1 MKTTGTLLLIW
12 LAAAWNAPCS
22 VLAQV
27 PRESYR
33 IENVRTPPGAA
44 PEVGGIDF
52 DADGRLV
59 ACFRRGGLYRR
70 DPETGRWS
78 RFATGLQVPLGIVA
92 GKPGEYFVAQ
102 RSELTRVVDTDGDER
117 ADHYQTLSDRWGV
130 SGNYHEY
137 AYGLVRDGEGN
148 FFVGLGLASG
158 SSRHR
163 FAGRGAATT
172 RSWFAEK
179 PRPGIVGRFRHNS
192 PVSHRGWVIK
202 ITPAG
207 SFVPVASG
215 FRQPNGLG
223 FNREGDL
230 FVTDN
235 QGGWIGTSPLH
246 HVTPGSFYGHP
257 ASLNWHPDFQ
267 GINPVDIEV
276 ETLARRRKPPAVQIP
291 QNDMAG
297 SLAQPLEDRT
307 RGRFGPYSGQMFIA
321 DWTYPRIH
329 RVYLEKVGGTWQGA
343 CFPFIEGR
351 GLRKGNIRLAF
362 SPNGDLYVAQT
373 SRIWGLGE
381 GLQRVAWTG
390 KTPMD
395 IQEMRLTAT
404 GFDLVFTKPLDPA
417 TAARAGDYSVFHYY
431 YRYHGEYGS
440 PKTDVTPV
448 RIEEVSISRDGRRV
462 SLRLLD
468 PLVPGRVYEL
478 RPGRRIRSQDGE
490 PLVTRLAAYTVNRLR
505 EANE

>member
-1 MKTTGTLLLIW
+1 MRVAGALIPVLL
-12 LAAAWNAPCS
+12 AVAWIVPSSA
-22 VLAQV
+22 LAQV
-27 PRESYR
+27 PGESYR
-33 IENVRTPPGAA
+33 IETVETPPGAA

-52 DADGRLV
+52 DPAGRLV

-102 RSELTRVVDTDGDER
+102 QSELTRIVDTDGDER
-117 ADHYQTLSDRWGV
+117 ADLYQTLSDQWGM

-137 AYGLVRDGEGN
+137 AYGLARDGEGN
-148 FFVGLGLASG
+148 FYIGLGLASG

-163 FAGRGAATT
+163 FSGRGETT
-172 RSWFAEK
+172 ARSLFADDPK
-179 PRPGIVGRFRHNS
+179 PGTVARLMHNS
-192 PVSHRGWVIK
+192 PASYRGWVIK

-207 SFVPVASG
+207 EFVPVASG

-223 FNREGDL
+223 FNREGAL
-230 FVTDN
+230 FATDN
-235 QGGWIGTSPLH
+235 QGGWIGTSPLY

-257 ASLNWHPDFQ
+257 SSLNWHPDFE

-276 ETLARRRKPPAVQIP
+276 ETLARLRKLPAIQIP

-297 SLAQPLEDRT
+297 SLGQPLEDRT
-307 RGRFGPYSGQMFIA
+307 GGGFGPYSGQMFIA

-373 SRIWGLGE
+373 SRIWGIGE

-390 KTPMD
+390 RTPMD
-395 IQEMRLTAT
+395 IQEMRLTES
-404 GFDLVFTKPLDPA
+404 GFDLVFTKPVDPA
-417 TAARAGDYSVFHYY
+417 TAALAADYSLFHYY

-440 PKTDVTPV
+440 PKTEVTPV
-448 RIEEVSISRDGRRV
+448 RIERVSVSEDGRRAW
-462 SLRLLD
+462 LRLSD
-468 PLVPGRVYEL
+468 PVLTGRVYEL
-478 RPGRRIRSQDGE
+478 HPGQRIRSQDGE
-490 PLVTRLAAYTVNRLR
+490 PLVTKLAAYTVNRLP
-505 EANE
+505 EEND

>member
-1 MKTTGTLLLIW
+1 MRETGALVLLW
-12 LAAAWNAPCS
+12 LAAAWFVPFSA
-22 VLAQV
+22 LAQV

-33 IENVRTPPGAA
+33 IETVETPRGMA

-52 DADGRLV
+52 DPRGRLV

-70 DPETGRWS
+70 DEDSGLWS
-78 RFATGLQVPLGIVA
+78 RFAAGLQIPLGIVA
-92 GKPGEYFVAQ
+92 GKPGEYFVVQ
-102 RSELTRVVDTDGDER
+102 QSELTRIVDTDGDGR
-117 ADHYQTLSDRWGV
+117 ADHYQTLSDEWGM
-130 SGNYHEY
+130 SGNYHEF

-148 FFVGLGLASG
+148 FYLGLGLASG

-163 FAGRGAATT
+163 SSGRGPATN
-172 RSWFAEK
+172 RRRVAENPK
-179 PRPGIVGRFRHNS
+179 PGTVGRFGHNS
-192 PVSHRGWVIK
+192 PVSYRGWVIK
-202 ITPAG
+202 VTPAG
-207 SFVPVASG
+207 DFVPVASG

-223 FNREGDL
+223 FNREGAL
-230 FVTDN
+230 FATDN
-235 QGGWIGTSPLH
+235 QGGWVGTSPLH

-257 ASLNWHPDFQ
+257 SSLNWHPDFE

-276 ETLARRRKPPAVQIP
+276 KRLARWRTMPAIQLP

-297 SLAQPLEDRT
+297 SLGQPLEDRT
-307 RGRFGPYSGQMFIA
+307 GGRFGPYSGQMFIA

-329 RVYLEKVGGTWQGA
+329 RVYLEKVAGTYQGA

-351 GLRKGNIRLAF
+351 GLRKGNLRLAF

-373 SRIWGLGE
+373 SRIWGIGE

-390 KTPMD
+390 RTPLD
-395 IQEMRLTAT
+395 IQEMRLTES
-404 GFDLVFTKPLDPA
+404 GFDLVFTKPVDPA
-417 TAARAGDYSVFHYY
+417 TAALAADYSLIHYY

-448 RIEEVSISRDGRRV
+448 RIEKVSVSEDARRV
-462 SLRLLD
+462 SLRLSD
-468 PLVPGRVYEL
+468 PLLKDRVYEL

-490 PLVTRLAAYTVNRLR
+490 SLVTKLAAYTVNRLR
-505 EANE
+505 EGNH

>member
-1 MKTTGTLLLIW
+1 MRKTGALLW
-12 LAAAWNAPCS
+12 LAAAGIVPCS
-22 VLAQV
+22 AWAQV

-33 IENVRTPPGAA
+33 IETVKTPPGVA

-52 DADGRLV
+52 DGRGRLV

-70 DPETGRWS
+70 DPDTGRWS
-78 RFATGLQVPLGIVA
+78 RFATGLQVPLGIVS
-92 GKPGEYFVAQ
+92 GKPGEYFVVQ
-102 RSELTRVVDTDGDER
+102 QSELTRIVDTDGDGR
-117 ADHYQTLSDRWGV
+117 ADYYQTLSDEWGI

-148 FFVGLGLASG
+148 FYVGLGLASG
-158 SSRHR
+158 SSRHK
-163 FAGRGAATT
+163 FSGRGPATT
-172 RSWFAEK
+172 RSLFAENPK
-179 PRPGIVGRFRHNS
+179 PGTVRRLRHNS
-192 PVSHRGWVIK
+192 PVSYRGWVIK
-202 ITPAG
+202 ITPDG
-207 SFVPVASG
+207 NFEPVASG

-223 FNREGDL
+223 FNRDGAL
-230 FVTDN
+230 FATDN

-246 HVTPGSFYGHP
+246 HVTPGSFHGHP
-257 ASLNWHPDFQ
+257 SSLNWHPDFQ
-267 GINPVDIEV
+267 GINPVDLEV
-276 ETLARRRKPPAVQIP
+276 ETLARRRKLPAIQIP

-307 RGRFGPYSGQMFIA
+307 GGRFGPFAGQMFIA

-329 RVYLEKVGGTWQGA
+329 RVYLEKIAGAWQGA

-373 SRIWGLGE
+373 SRIWGIGE

-390 KTPMD
+390 EVPMD
-395 IQEMRLTAT
+395 IQEMRLTES
-404 GFDLVFTKPLDPA
+404 GFDLVFTKPVDPA
-417 TAARAGDYSVFHYY
+417 TAGLAGDYSLIHYY

-448 RIEEVSISRDGRRV
+448 RIEKVSLSDAGRQV
-462 SLRLLD
+462 SLRLSD
-468 PLVPGRVYEL
+468 PILTERVYEL
-478 RPGRRIRSQDGE
+478 RPGPGIRSQDGE
-490 PLVTRLAAYTVNRLR
+490 PLVTKLAAYTVNRLR
-505 EANE
+505 

>member
-1 MKTTGTLLLIW
+1 MRKSGAFFLLW
-12 LAAAWNAPCS
+12 LAPAWTGPFSAS
-22 VLAQV
+22 AQV
-27 PRESYR
+27 PKESYR
-33 IENVRTPPGAA
+33 IEIVQTPPGAA

-52 DADGRLV
+52 DSRGRLV

-70 DPETGRWS
+70 DPGSGYWS

-102 RSELTRVVDTDGDER
+102 QSELTRIVDTDGDER
-117 ADHYQTLSDRWGV
+117 ADHYQTLGDQWGM

-137 AYGLVRDGEGN
+137 AYGLARDGAGN
-148 FFVGLGLASG
+148 FYIGLGLASG

-163 FAGRGAATT
+163 SSGRGAATT
-172 RSWFAEK
+172 RSRFAENPK
-179 PRPGIVGRFRHNS
+179 PGTVARLLHNS
-192 PVSHRGWVIK
+192 PVSYRGWVIK
-202 ITPAG
+202 ITPEG
-207 SFVPVASG
+207 SFVPIASG
-215 FRQPNGLG
+215 FRQPNGLA
-223 FNREGDL
+223 FNREGAL
-230 FVTDN
+230 FATDN
-235 QGGWIGTSPLH
+235 QGGWIGTSPLY

-257 ASLNWHPDFQ
+257 SSLNWHPDFE

-276 ETLARRRKPPAVQIP
+276 ETLARRRKMPAIQLP

-307 RGRFGPYSGQMFIA
+307 GGRFGPYSGQMFIA

-329 RVYLEKVGGTWQGA
+329 RVYLENVGGTWQGA

-362 SPNGDLYVAQT
+362 SPDGDLYVAQT
-373 SRIWGLGE
+373 SRIWGIGE
-381 GLQRVAWTG
+381 GLQRIAWTG
-390 KTPMD
+390 ETPLD
-395 IQEMRLTAT
+395 IQEMRLTES
-404 GFDLVFTKPLDPA
+404 GFDLIFTKSVDPA
-417 TAARAGDYSVFHYY
+417 TAALADDYPLVHYY

-440 PKTDVTPV
+440 PKMDVTPV
-448 RIEEVSISRDGRRV
+448 RIEKVSISDTGRRV

-468 PLVPGRVYEL
+468 PLVPERVYEL
-478 RPGRRIRSQDGE
+478 RPGRRIRSRDGE

-505 EANE
+505 ELNE

>member
-1 MKTTGTLLLIW
+1 MRRIGVLLLFW
-12 LAAAWNAPCS
+12 LAAWVGLSPA
-22 VLAQV
+22 LAQV

-33 IENVRTPPGAA
+33 VETVETPPGVA

-52 DADGRLV
+52 DPRGRLV

-70 DPETGRWS
+70 DPDSGRWS

-102 RSELTRVVDTDGDER
+102 LSELTRIVDTDGDER
-117 ADHYQTLSDRWGV
+117 ADHYQTLSDQWGM
-130 SGNYHEY
+130 SGNYHEFV
-137 AYGLVRDGEGN
+137 YGLARDGEGN
-148 FFVGLGLASG
+148 FYMGLGLASG
-158 SSRHR
+158 SARHR
-163 FAGRGAATT
+163 FSGRGPATT
-172 RSWFAEK
+172 RSRVAENPK
-179 PRPGIVGRFRHNS
+179 PGTVGRFGHNS
-192 PVSHRGWVIK
+192 PVSYRGWVIK

-207 SFVPVASG
+207 DFVPVASG

-223 FNREGDL
+223 FNREGAL
-230 FVTDN
+230 FATDN
-235 QGGWIGTSPLH
+235 QGGWVGTSPLH

-257 ASLNWHPDFQ
+257 SSLNWHPDFE

-276 ETLARRRKPPAVQIP
+276 ETLARWRKMPAIQFP

-297 SLAQPLEDRT
+297 SLGQPLEDRT
-307 RGRFGPYSGQMFIA
+307 GGRFGPYPGQMFIA

-329 RVYLEKVGGTWQGA
+329 RVYLEKVAGTYQGA

-373 SRIWGLGE
+373 SRIWGVGE

-390 KTPMD
+390 KTPLD
-395 IQEMRLTAT
+395 IQEMRLTES
-404 GFDLVFTKPLDPA
+404 GFDLIFTKPVDPA
-417 TAARAGDYSVFHYY
+417 TAALAEDYSLIHYY

-448 RIEEVSISRDGRRV
+448 RIEKVSISEDGHRV
-462 SLRLLD
+462 SLRLSD
-468 PLVPGRVYEL
+468 PMLTGRVYEL
-478 RPGRRIRSQDGE
+478 RPSRRISSRDGE
-490 PLVTRLAAYTVNRLR
+490 PLVTKLAAYTVNRLR
-505 EANE
+505 KGNE

>member
-1 MKTTGTLLLIW
+1 MRETGALLLLW
-12 LAAAWNAPCS
+12 LAAAWIVPCS
-22 VLAQV
+22 ARAQV

-33 IENVRTPPGAA
+33 IETVQTPPGVA

-52 DADGRLV
+52 DGRGRLV
-59 ACFRRGGLYRR
+59 ACFRRGGLYRL
-70 DPETGRWS
+70 DPDSGVWS
-78 RFATGLQVPLGIVA
+78 RFATGLQVPLGIVS
-92 GKPGEYFVAQ
+92 GNPGEYFVAQ
-102 RSELTRVVDTDGDER
+102 QSELTRIVDTDGDGQ
-117 ADHYQTLSDRWGV
+117 ADHYQTLSDEWGI

-137 AYGLVRDGEGN
+137 AYGLARDGDGN
-148 FFVGLGLASG
+148 FYVGLGLASG
-158 SSRHR
+158 SSRHK
-163 FAGRGAATT
+163 FSGRGPATT
-172 RSWFAEK
+172 RSLVAEDPK
-179 PRPGIVGRFRHNS
+179 PGTVARLRHNS
-192 PVSHRGWVIK
+192 PVSYRGWVVK
-202 ITPAG
+202 ITPGG
-207 SFVPVASG
+207 SFVPLASG

-223 FNREGDL
+223 FNREGAL
-230 FVTDN
+230 FATDN

-257 ASLNWHPDFQ
+257 SSLNWHPDFQ

-276 ETLARRRKPPAVQIP
+276 ETLARRRKPPAIQIP

-297 SLAQPLEDRT
+297 SLGQPLEDRT
-307 RGRFGPYSGQMFIA
+307 GGRFGPYAGQMFIA

-329 RVYLEKVGGTWQGA
+329 RVFLEKVEGTWQGA

-373 SRIWGLGE
+373 SRIWGIGE

-390 KTPMD
+390 KIPLD
-395 IQEMRLTAT
+395 IEEMRLTES
-404 GFDLVFTKPLDPA
+404 GFDLVFTKPVDPD
-417 TAARAGDYSVFHYY
+417 TAAHADDYSLFHYY

-448 RIEEVSISRDGRRV
+448 RIEKVTISAAGRRV
-462 SLRLLD
+462 SLRLS
-468 PLVPGRVYEL
+468 VPILTGRVYEL
-478 RPGRRIRSQDGE
+478 RPAQGIRSRDGE

-505 EANE
+505 VDAK

>member
-1 MKTTGTLLLIW
+1 MRKTGALLLLW
-12 LAAAWNAPCS
+12 LAAAGIVPCS
-22 VLAQV
+22 ALAQV

-33 IENVRTPPGAA
+33 IETVKTPPGVA

-52 DADGRLV
+52 DGRGRLV
-59 ACFRRGGLYRR
+59 ACFRRGGLHRR
-70 DPETGRWS
+70 DPDTGRWS
-78 RFATGLQVPLGIVA
+78 RFATGLQVPLGIVS

-102 RSELTRVVDTDGDER
+102 QSELTRIVDTDADGR
-117 ADHYQTLSDRWGV
+117 ADLYQTLSDEWGI

-148 FFVGLGLASG
+148 FYVGLGLASG
-158 SSRHR
+158 SSRHK
-163 FAGRGAATT
+163 FSGRGPATT
-172 RSWFAEK
+172 RSLVAENPK
-179 PRPGIVGRFRHNS
+179 PGTVRQLRHNS
-192 PVSHRGWVIK
+192 PVSYRGWVVK
-202 ITPAG
+202 ITSG
-207 SFVPVASG
+207 GDFVPLASG

-223 FNREGDL
+223 FNREGAL
-230 FVTDN
+230 FATDN

-257 ASLNWHPDFQ
+257 SSLNWHPDFQ

-276 ETLARRRKPPAVQIP
+276 ETLARRRKPPAIQIP

-297 SLAQPLEDRT
+297 SLGQPLEDRT
-307 RGRFGPYSGQMFIA
+307 EGRFGPYAGQMFIA

-329 RVYLEKVGGTWQGA
+329 RVFLEKVEGTWQGA

-373 SRIWGLGE
+373 SRIWGIGE

-390 KTPMD
+390 KVSLD
-395 IQEMRLTAT
+395 IQEMSLTES
-404 GFDLVFTKPLDPA
+404 GFDLVFTKPVDPD
-417 TAARAGDYSVFHYY
+417 TAALPGAYSLFHYY

-448 RIEEVSISRDGRRV
+448 RIEKVFLSDAGLRV
-462 SLRLLD
+462 SLRLSD
-468 PLVPGRVYEL
+468 PLLTGRVYEL
-478 RPGRRIRSQDGE
+478 RPAQGIRSQEGE

-505 EANE
+505 VGTE